1 MLVIP
6 RILSEKIKA
15 NAASYPV
22 VAIVGPRQSGKTTLV
37 RECFPNRLYRSLED
51 LDIRE
56 FAEQDPRGF
65 LNQMPDGG
73 IIDEIQRVPH
83 LLSYI
88 QTIVDQT
95 QKPGMFILT
104 GSNQFVLVKKV
115 SQSLAGRISLLRL
128 MPFTISELTGT
139 SFENLD
145 LEEFIYRGMYPRIYD
160 HNLNPTEWYLNYVD
174 TYLERDLKDFIQVKD
189 LSLFR
194 RFLTI
199 VASNCARICN
209 RSSISNAL
217 GISHNTVQAWLSA
230 LEMSYI
236 IFMLQPYHRN
246 YKKRVVKT
254 PKLYFYDTG
263 LVCTLLRIRQA
274 RHLKD
279 HIITGQLFEN
289 MVVSELH
296 KESMHRGMVSDF
308 YFWKDHTGHE
318 VDCLYDDGRYLFP
331 IEIKLSQTIH
341 NDFFRGLNYFTALSG
356 NDPSRATIIYGGAQT
371 QKRFEMS
378 VFRWRD
384 ISLLAGDILT

>member
-1 MLVIP
+1 MIP
-6 RILSEKIKA
+6 RLLTKKIKE

-37 RECFPNRLYRSLED
+37 KECFPNLHYLSLED

-65 LNQMPDGG
+65 LNQMPEGG
-73 IIDEIQRVPH
+73 IIDEIQRVPQ

-95 QKPGMFILT
+95 QKPGMFVLT
-104 GSNQFVLVKKV
+104 GSNHFLLVKKV

-128 MPFTISELTGT
+128 MPFTISELKDT
-139 SFENLD
+139 SFGNMS
-145 LEEFIYRGMYPRIYD
+145 LEEFIHHGMYPRIYD
-160 HNLNPTEWYLNYVD
+160 QNLNPTEWYLNYAD
-174 TYLERDLKDFIQVKD
+174 TYLERDLKDFIQVMD

-194 RFLTI
+194 RFLI
-199 VASNCARICN
+199 IAASNCASICN
-209 RSSISNAL
+209 RTSISNAL
-217 GISHNTVQAWLSA
+217 GISHNTVRAWLSA

-236 IFMLQPYHRN
+236 IFMQQPYHRN

-263 LVCTLLRIRQA
+263 LACALLRIRQA
-274 RHLKD
+274 EHLKD

-296 KESMHRGMVSDF
+296 KESMHRGMIPDF

-318 VDCLYDDGRYLFP
+318 VDCLYDDGRYLYP
-331 IEIKLSQTIH
+331 MEIKLSQTIH
-341 NDFFRGLNYFTALSG
+341 SDFFNGLKYFTGLSRTP
-356 NDPSRATIIYGGAQT
+356 PSRAALIYGGAQM
-371 QKRFEMS
+371 QKRFNMN
-378 VFRWRD
+378 VFGWRD
-384 ISLLAGDILT
+384 INRLAENIFT